1 MGVGVATESKRQRV
15 EMCTIHLSERI
26 DGFVMDLTNEDGEAA
41 SLAFPAWVVH
51 QLQRLLPYIDAAI
64 LQGSSQPGM
73 LVAHAVTDWNVEPS
87 GPGLGVAIHL
97 RSNRQV
103 DAAYL
108 LSPDDATILH
118 HALGEAIAHN
128 EQTLAAK
135 PAGALN

>member
-1 MGVGVATESKRQRV
+1 MTAEPPKRQRV
-15 EMCTIHLSERI
+15 EMCTIHLAEGT
-26 DGFVMDLTNEDGEAA
+26 DGFVMDLTNDDGEAA

-64 LQGSSQPGM
+64 LQGSSQPNM

-97 RSNRQV
+97 RTNRQI

-118 HALGEAIAHN
+118 HALGEALAHN
-128 EQTLAAK
+128 EQALEAR